1 MKKILIIV
9 MLFLC
14 FIVSGCGKETDK
26 ITIISPGGVPFM
38 AIGGLLEDSE
48 LSIESVGIENLQTAL
63 SSGSHD
69 IVIAPI
75 NLGAKLYGSGK
86 SQYKV
91 AAVITMNNAYIVT
104 KASNELEGVNDLVDK
119 EIMAFGKAG
128 VPGGLLKFLY
138 NTNSNLSLDL
148 IGENWY
154 ESSVEVY
161 GLFKDNSV
169 AEYALMSEPEI
180 SKLKINDQIN
190 IKTLDVCKLLN
201 IDIAPQACIFVN
213 PNSENLNKISD
224 VLAKIKTNIEFLNE
238 NPEEYANKILPLH
251 QIFLDMG
258 KEVIVSSIPL
268 TSITYQKAY
277 YVKGQIE
284 NILTVIN
291 PNAKIPNEDF
301 YFEK

>member
-14 FIVSGCGKETDK
+14 FIVSACGKETDK
-26 ITIISPGGVPFM
+26 VTIISPGGVPFM

-48 LSIESVGIENLQTAL
+48 LSIDAVSGAENLQTAL

-104 KASNELEGVNDLVDK
+104 KASNELETVNDLIDK

-128 VPGGLLKFLY
+128 VPGGLLQFLY

-154 ESSVEVY
+154 ESSVDVY
-161 GLFKDNSV
+161 GLFKKDTV

-190 IKTLDVCKLLN
+190 VKTLDVCQLLN

-238 NPEEYANKILPLH
+238 NPEEYANTILPLH
-251 QIFLDMG
+251 
-258 KEVIVSSIPL
+258 
-268 TSITYQKAY
+268 
-277 YVKGQIE
+277 
-284 NILTVIN
+284 
-291 PNAKIPNEDF
+291 
-301 YFEK
+301 